1 MTLTLSLS
9 ITAGD
14 QTLAEWVW
22 KGLIFYGRGFW
33 TPNEASYPGLY
44 HANFKSLAFHD
55 CSLMLL
61 TGLQL
66 SNVHHVDIRDSMF
79 TQHHHAN
86 ASACSTLVNNT
97 CWYSNSTLD
106 LEFENNTFIF
116 SGNTIANYTC
126 HSLIY
131 VFITSDCHGDIV
143 VTGNLVTNLYFHDK
157 AQAITLMSFLG
168 HNSNS
173 SINNSAVFSDNFFR
187 NILHSDHV
195 IFLQFHFNVCIIKFN
210 NFSFIVGSSAHD
222 QFICASCI
230 SLRACS
236 TAYLAHNQVSDNK
249 NVGLVHVSSSNSI
262 HVTDLVLANNGW
274 NMTDSQMI
282 YLQAKEN
289 VTISHVHAEQ
299 NHLLIP
305 PRSEDK
311 KLCLLFVCSASSVTV
326 KNVSFN
332 ANSMSLSKYSSIF
345 HVACS
350 SLLSVT
356 DVVFSDSIGTPLS
369 TNSQDFECE
378 TTNRKTAISL
388 SGKLFFAGNAGVYG
402 GACSFYHAN
411 IEFINATKIVFMEN
425 HAVSGGAMYMYKSS
439 CFCNDFNN
447 CANVMLESQN
457 NIAVSAGNLIYFDY
471 ALVYN
476 YHCFQNFK
484 GLSSYPVNLQFISGE
499 NENGFF
505 SLFPGQE
512 IRGNFSLT
520 DHYNHSSFCVAN
532 VYLLCEEGHLI
543 VNCAKKQIMLKGS
556 SIVTISQPAGYNW
569 TNVSTD
575 LNLLSPENVSVRV
588 FLKFECEITGTAAF
602 VPLNITR
609 CSLAFIYNES
619 KQVCEC
625 VEVAD
630 DKSNF
635 LCSRKFGA
643 ACVSRGYWFG
653 QVSIGGNTSVYAVV
667 QGAVPEYSSNQ
678 PCPPQIM
685 ATGGGSDY
693 ALLKFHVDDQCSSSR
708 GGNLCRLCRPG
719 YVFTFTA
726 LKCVANSTCE
736 PWHPYL
742 VVLISQ
748 VFQVVLAITLLC
760 VVRFKVSVG
769 SGYLY
774 GPMLFLS
781 ITSSLSITNLRSQ
794 YSLLNSFI
802 TVVSSLPLLNI
813 EVFGLIPW
821 CFFHPLDKIYN
832 YSLRYLGP
840 LTVLVV
846 ILVITFIVRQCP
858 RAMRHLQA
866 SPLRA
871 MCFLM
876 ILSFWSLA
884 ETSVDILTPTII
896 TYSSTSSIY
905 VVSHQPNIRYFSP
918 KHLPV
923 AIPALLI
930 LVVLV
935 I

>member
-1 MTLTLSLS
+1 MKT
-9 ITAGD
+9 
-14 QTLAEWVW
+14 
-22 KGLIFYGRGFW
+22 R
-33 TPNEASYPGLY
+33 
-44 HANFKSLAFHD
+44 
-55 CSLMLL
+55 
-61 TGLQL
+61 
-66 SNVHHVDIRDSMF
+66 
-79 TQHHHAN
+79 
-86 ASACSTLVNNT
+86 
-97 CWYSNSTLD
+97 
-106 LEFENNTFIF
+106 
-116 SGNTIANYTC
+116 
-126 HSLIY
+126 
-131 VFITSDCHGDIV
+131 
-143 VTGNLVTNLYFHDK
+143 
-157 AQAITLMSFLG
+157 
-168 HNSNS
+168 
-173 SINNSAVFSDNFFR
+173 
-187 NILHSDHV
+187 
-195 IFLQFHFNVCIIKFN
+195 
-210 NFSFIVGSSAHD
+210 
-222 QFICASCI
+222 
-230 SLRACS
+230 
-236 TAYLAHNQVSDNK
+236 
-249 NVGLVHVSSSNSI
+249 
-262 HVTDLVLANNGW
+262 
-274 NMTDSQMI
+274 TDSSPFF
-282 YLQAKEN
+282 L
-289 VTISHVHAEQ
+289 V
-299 NHLLIP
+299 
-305 PRSEDK
+305 K
-311 KLCLLFVCSASSVTV
+311 KL
-326 KNVSFN
+326 
-332 ANSMSLSKYSSIF
+332 
-345 HVACS
+345 
-350 SLLSVT
+350 
-356 DVVFSDSIGTPLS
+356 G
-369 TNSQDFECE
+369 
-378 TTNRKTAISL
+378 
-388 SGKLFFAGNAGVYG
+388 
-402 GACSFYHAN
+402 
-411 IEFINATKIVFMEN
+411 
-425 HAVSGGAMYMYKSS
+425 
-439 CFCNDFNN
+439 
-447 CANVMLESQN
+447 
-457 NIAVSAGNLIYFDY
+457 
-471 ALVYN
+471 
-476 YHCFQNFK
+476 
-484 GLSSYPVNLQFISGE
+484 
-499 NENGFF
+499 
-505 SLFPGQE
+505 
-512 IRGNFSLT
+512 GNFSLT

-609 CSLAFIYNES
+609 CSLGFIYNES

-708 GGNLCRLCRPG
+708 GGDLCRLCRPG

-781 ITSSLSITNLRSQ
+781 IASSLSITNLRSQ

-832 YSLRYLGP
+832 YSLCYLGP

-896 TYSSTSSIY
+896 TYSSNSSIY

-918 KHLPV
+918 KHLLV

-935 I
+935 TPLLTVLLFFPLLSKVFSLHRIKPFLDEFQSCYKDNFRWYAGVYFIAWLTGYFLGSFSAPGSLSHALMIILLVSQLYFQPYQSKLLNMMDGCLLLAINLILLLSRSVTVTNPFNVVVIYGLVIVPVVCLILLSCSMIIIKLGVPHYFCNKFKKHFLNKKVDEDQVDHHSKQFRDSLAHMVKRIRVFNNSEREPLIRIVDYQ